1 MLKKNEN
8 YNEDE
13 AKRIGYLYEL
23 DKLSKQAMV
32 AYIQAG
38 SNGMPSPKKI
48 AELSIETANALLK
61 ALESEQ

>member
-13 AKRIGYLYEL
+13 VKRTNYLYEL

-38 SNGMPSPKKI
+38 THGMPPPKKI
-48 AELSIETANALLK
+48 AELSIETADALLK
-61 ALESEQ
+61 ALENDK